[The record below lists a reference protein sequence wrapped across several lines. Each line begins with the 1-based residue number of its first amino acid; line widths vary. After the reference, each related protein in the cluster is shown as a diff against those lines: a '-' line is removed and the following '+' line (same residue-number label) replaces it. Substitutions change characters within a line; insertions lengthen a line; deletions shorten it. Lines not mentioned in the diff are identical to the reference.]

1 VAGLERLSKVRIVVG
16 DQIVEIPWS
25 SRFELL
31 ERLRRL
37 NSGADAV
44 RSFEAVGATRPVEL
58 DAASTILLTDVLV
71 GWVDELGP
79 DELPAGVFELYDA
92 LVAAASV

>member
-1 VAGLERLSKVRIVVG
+1 MAGLERLSKVRIVAG
-16 DQIVEIPWS
+16 AEIVEIPWA

-37 NSGADAV
+37 NSGVDAV
-44 RSFEAVGATRPVEL
+44 RAFEAVGATKPVEL
-58 DAASTILLTDVLV
+58 DAASTILLTDVIV

-79 DELPAGVFELYDA
+79 EELPAGVFELYDA
-92 LVAAASV
+92 LVTEASV